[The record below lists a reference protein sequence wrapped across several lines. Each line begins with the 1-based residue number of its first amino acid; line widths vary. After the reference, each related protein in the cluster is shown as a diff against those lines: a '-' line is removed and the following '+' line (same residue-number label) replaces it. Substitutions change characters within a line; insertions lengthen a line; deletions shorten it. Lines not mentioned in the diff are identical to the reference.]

1 MSQDSWSKPGSVHM
15 PKYWIPD
22 RTERLGGAWRSG
34 QGLEGWAGSR
44 GLVASVQDGF
54 WLLMG
59 AKS

>member
-1 MSQDSWSKPGSVHM
+1 M